1 MYTLLNM
8 SNLYADTDARS
19 MTPSRE
25 ISSYT
30 LRSVPSSPE
39 WSFLSWS
46 SLKMLQCWPRP
57 ILMTQRECHVAFSH
71 LVTHRTGFS
80 FHKCTL
86 VHHWGLHSSG
96 GWSMSMLQNQWWRS
110 FWLEIECHLAILL
123 TQEKRQNSHEPKFAW
138 LHVSDV
144 VLVCMS
150 SSELYSSPSSAEWKL
165 ADVTTPV
172 MQQLKESPIAF
183 LLIVALSI
191 NSRS

>member
-1 MYTLLNM
+1 MHSGASLGAPLKWWLVNVNVAESVM
-8 SNLYADTDARS
+8 EVFLARD
-19 MTPSRE
+19 R
-25 ISSYT
+25 
-30 LRSVPSSPE
+30 V
-39 WSFLSWS
+39 
-46 SLKMLQCWPRP
+46 
-57 ILMTQRECHVAFSH
+57 SH
-71 LVTHRTGFS
+71 CNFVD
-80 FHKCTL
+80 
-86 VHHWGLHSSG
+86 
-96 GWSMSMLQNQWWRS
+96 
-110 FWLEIECHLAILL
+110 
-123 TQEKRQNSHEPKFAW
+123 TQEKRQNSHGPKFAW